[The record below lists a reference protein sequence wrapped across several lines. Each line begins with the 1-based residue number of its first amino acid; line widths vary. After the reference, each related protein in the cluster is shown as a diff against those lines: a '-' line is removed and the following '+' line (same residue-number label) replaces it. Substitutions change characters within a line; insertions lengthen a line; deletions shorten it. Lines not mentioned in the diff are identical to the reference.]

1 MAKIEISN
9 DEVREQ
15 LAPILEGIKNNID
28 SIKAFGL
35 RIKASP
41 ALSLYKRGCL
51 TVDYLM
57 AEHGKVLDKTSE
69 LSSSERN
76 VITDIM
82 GTALNRALRN
92 KTQQIT
98 EKLN

>member
-1 MAKIEISN
+1 MEKIEISN
-9 DEVREQ
+9 NEVREQ
-15 LAPILEGIKNNID
+15 LAPILEEIKNNIE
-28 SIKAFGL
+28 STKASAKEKGL

-41 ALSLYKRGCL
+41 VLSLYKRGCL

-92 KTQQIT
+92 KIQP
-98 EKLN
+98 